1 MYCIYMES
9 MFDAEE
15 LFRALIQPHWGKGKI
30 EKDGRKNKKK
40 NPCKTKSTVTTSGFN
55 PPVARA

>member
-40 NPCKTKSTVTTSGFN
+40 KPEKQNLQ
-55 PPVARA
+55 